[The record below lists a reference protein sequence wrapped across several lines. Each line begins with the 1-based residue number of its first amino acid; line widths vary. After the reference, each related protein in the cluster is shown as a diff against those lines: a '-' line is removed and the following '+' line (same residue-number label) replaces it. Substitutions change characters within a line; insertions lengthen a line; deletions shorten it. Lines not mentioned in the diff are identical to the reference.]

1 MLMKTAGNL
10 YSYQGHVPRIA
21 SSAYVAPGAMVIGR
35 VEMAP
40 HSSVWFNCV
49 LRGDLG
55 TIEIGEGSNI
65 QDLTTVH
72 IEGSEER
79 PDGQERST
87 VIGRNVTI
95 GHNCVVHSCV
105 IEDDCLIGMGAVL
118 LGGARIGKGAIVGA
132 GTLVLE
138 DTVVPPYSLIVGNP
152 GRVRKTYAPEEA
164 HQMTEAA
171 ARIYRARIG
180 RFREGLAAIPAEL
193 PGEEAGG

>member
-1 MLMKTAGNL
+1 MTTAGDL
-10 YSYQGHVPRIA
+10 YSYQGHAPRIA
-21 SSAYVAPGAMVIGR
+21 PSAYLAPGARVIGR
-35 VEMAP
+35 VVMAP

-55 TIEIGEGSNI
+55 SIEIGEGSNI

-72 IEGSEER
+72 VEGSEER
-79 PDGQERST
+79 RDGQERNT
-87 VIGRNVTI
+87 RIGRNVTI
-95 GHNCVVHSCV
+95 GHNCVIHSCV

-118 LGGARIGKGAIVGA
+118 LGGAHIGQGAIVGA

-152 GRVRKTYAPEEA
+152 GRVRKTYSPEES
-164 HQMTEAA
+164 HSLTEVP

-180 RFREGLAAIPAEL
+180 RFREGLAAIPGGL